1 MGIGSLDLFKGFL
14 GKKKKKKRGESLR
27 GKGGAALKYFFGS
40 LFEEEDLR
48 TKARVSC

>member
-1 MGIGSLDLFKGFL
+1 MGIGSLDLFKDFL
-14 GKKKKKKRGESLR
+14 GGKKKKRGENLR
-27 GKGGAALKYFFGS
+27 GKGGAALKYFLGS